1 MNRKS
6 TTDFANT
13 QGIWKFSRTAN
24 FDTMLKDE
32 DLDRC
37 VDEVITMQQCI
48 DQDFYQTGFWDFEF
62 ALFIEGFTDLRS
74 T

>member
-6 TTDFANT
+6 TTDFGNT

-24 FDTMLKDE
+24 FDTVLKDE

-37 VDEVITMQQCI
+37 VDELITMQQGI
-48 DQDFYQTGFWDFEF
+48 AQRLIQNRLLGFRV
-62 ALFIEGFTDLRS
+62 RS
-74 T
+74 VH

>member
-6 TTDFANT
+6 TANFGNT
-13 QGIWKFSRTAN
+13 QDIWKFSRTAN

-37 VDEVITMQQCI
+37 VDEVITMQQGI
-48 DQDFYQTGFWDFEF
+48 AQDFYKTGFWDFEL
-62 ALFIEGFTDLRS
+62 ALFIEGFANLWVA
-74 T
+74 

>member
-1 MNRKS
+1 MHRKS
-6 TTDFANT
+6 TANFGNT
-13 QGIWKFSRTAN
+13 QGIWKFSRTAD
-24 FDTMLKDE
+24 FDAMLIDK

-37 VDEVITMQQCI
+37 VDEVITIQQGV
-48 DQDFYQTGFWDFEF
+48 DRDFNQTGFWDFEF